1 MSDVW
6 KRLANVAKGKVKAL
20 TDPSA
25 APPPLDDDDLQ
36 ATPLSTP
43 PARVEAPVP
52 APESV
57 RSRRREA
64 LAMALAD
71 GVITRDE
78 YEQRLADIE
87 AGVGT
92 PGKPKTRTL

>member
-36 ATPLSTP
+36 ATPVSSAP
-43 PARVEAPVP
+43 PRMESPG
-52 APESV
+52 PESGNQA
-57 RSRRREA
+57 RRTEG

-71 GVITRDE
+71 GVITREE

-87 AGVGT
+87 GGVGR
-92 PGKPKTRTL
+92 PGKPKIRTL